1 MPASG
6 TTRISSISVCCGPTE
21 MRPGF
26 YRCVCQLARVAAVLI
41 ACTGSV
47 RAGTL
52 EVTVR
57 DDAGK
62 PVPGAVVFVD
72 APGGPVAE
80 SSQQDTAVM
89 DQAGKKFVPQI
100 LVVPVGAKVSFPN
113 SDNIRHHVY
122 SFSEARNFELPL
134 YAGTPAD
141 PISFPVAGVVVLG
154 CNIHD
159 WMRGYIVVVPQP
171 FFAQTNPQG
180 VATLSGVPPGRWRV
194 QGWHPDLAEQRPVVG
209 EEIDSAA
216 STSAELRLNLKR
228 KLQLRRA
235 PGGRGAERY

>member
-1 MPASG
+1 
-6 TTRISSISVCCGPTE
+6 
-21 MRPGF
+21 MRHGSF
-26 YRCVCQLARVAAVLI
+26 RNLCQLVWAAAFLLGVAG
-41 ACTGSV
+41 TV

-52 EVTVR
+52 EVHVR

-62 PVPGAVVFVD
+62 PVAGAVVFVD
-72 APGGPVAE
+72 APGVSAVAGA
-80 SSQQDTAVM
+80 QQGTAVM
-89 DQAGKKFVPQI
+89 DQIGKKFVPQV
-100 LVVPVGAKVSFPN
+100 LVVPAGAKVSFPN

-134 YAGTPAD
+134 YAGNPAE

-159 WMRGYIVVVPQP
+159 WMRGYVVVVPQP
-171 FFAQTNPQG
+171 FFAQTNADG
-180 VATLSGVPPGRWRV
+180 VATLGSLPPGRWRV
-194 QGWHPDLAEQRPVVG
+194 QGWHPELAEPRPAAG
-209 EEIDSAA
+209 GEIDGAA
-216 STSAELRLNLKR
+216 STSSELRLSLKR